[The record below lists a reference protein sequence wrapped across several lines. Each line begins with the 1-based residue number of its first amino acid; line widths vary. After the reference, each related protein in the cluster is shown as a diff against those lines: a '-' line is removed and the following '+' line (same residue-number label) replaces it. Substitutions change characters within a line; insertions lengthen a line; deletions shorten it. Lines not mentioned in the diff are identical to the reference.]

1 MKAIYM
7 PFQFKNGSTR
17 STTITERIVEQQILD
32 VLTTSKYERVMIPQY
47 GAAASNLLFDVLD
60 DPVLADF
67 KTEAMLDLQEYVDGA
82 EIIDMR
88 FQYGSDSGEW
98 DYNTSLQI
106 TVIYRI
112 PPSAAKGFTFTVSE

>member
-1 MKAIYM
+1 MKAIYV

-17 STTITERIVEQQILD
+17 STTITERIVEQQIIN
-32 VLTTSKYERVMIPQY
+32 VLTTSKYERVMNPQY
-47 GAAASNLLFDVLD
+47 GAAVNSLLFDVLD
-60 DPVLADF
+60 EPVLAEF
-67 KTEAMLDLQEYVDGA
+67 KTEAMLDLQEHVDRA

-88 FQYGSDSGEW
+88 FRYGSDSGEW
-98 DYNTSLQI
+98 DYNTSLEI